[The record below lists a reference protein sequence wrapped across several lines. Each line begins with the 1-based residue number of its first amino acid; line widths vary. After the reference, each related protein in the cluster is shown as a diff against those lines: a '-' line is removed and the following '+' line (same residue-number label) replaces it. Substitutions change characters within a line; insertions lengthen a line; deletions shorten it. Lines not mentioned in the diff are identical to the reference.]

1 MFAAGPGTSGRRAA
15 AVGAGTVP
23 PMQTLVRSGLVELA
37 ARLERP
43 ELLTRIGIKSPRRL
57 MQAHLDYVMM
67 GLIAI
72 AVGLALPDLAGWAKA
87 LLLVGT
93 WVNPTLFLP
102 LAFSDD
108 LQGATVYR
116 IVTVASFVAM
126 STAMV
131 AAAVTGLTA

>member
-1 MFAAGPGTSGRRAA
+1 MQTLARSGLLEL
-15 AVGAGTVP
+15 AVGALFGWAIV
-23 PMQTLVRSGLVELA
+23 

-43 ELLTRIGIKSPRRL
+43 GLLTKIGIKSPRRL

-72 AVGLALPDLAGWAKA
+72 AVGLALPSLAGWAKA
-87 LLLVGT
+87 LLLAGT

-102 LAFSDD
+102 LAFSDEM
-108 LQGATVYR
+108 QGNLVYR
-116 IVTVASFVAM
+116 VVTVTSFVAM
-126 STAMV
+126 STALV

>member
-1 MFAAGPGTSGRRAA
+1 VSLPGYG
-15 AVGAGTVP
+15 P

-37 ARLERP
+37 LGALFGWAIVARLERP
-43 ELLTRIGIKSPRRL
+43 ELLTRLGIKSPRRL

-93 WVNPTLFLP
+93 WVNPSLFLP

-108 LQGATVYR
+108 VQRNLAYR
-116 IVTVASFVAM
+116 VVTVTSFLAM
-126 STAMV
+126 STALV